1 MSAIAYTVTASF
13 PDERRRAEYLAWL
26 EDGHVDAVIAA
37 GARSAVIVAVDDPAD
52 PPRVQTRYIFS
63 TRESFDRYLRQHA
76 PGLREEG
83 LRRFGPETGVRFARE
98 VGRVI

>member
-1 MSAIAYTVTASF
+1 MAAIAYTVTATL
-13 PDERRRAEYLAWL
+13 PDEQRRAEYIGWL

-37 GARSAVIVAVDDPAD
+37 GARSAMIVSVEEPVE
-52 PPRVQTRYIFS
+52 PPRVHTRYIFS
-63 TRESFDRYLRQHA
+63 TREALEQYLRLHA
-76 PGLREEG
+76 PALREEG